1 MVYRLEL
8 LDELRAL
15 CLTTG
20 KLRLEGRYLRLERRY
35 LRLERCCPR
44 LERSNLGAQDLVLGF
59 GLSHFYRCIDERFNE
74 RLVCRAKARGFNA
87 RARLARLL
95 GCGAISGRPALG
107 HRSRLAFAAPCCH
120 IRVNA
125 PV

>member
-1 MVYRLEL
+1 LVYRLEL

-20 KLRLEGRYLRLERRY
+20 KPRLQRPYLCVERRY
-35 LRLERCCPR
+35 LRLERCYFR
-44 LERSNLGAQDLVLGF
+44 LERSELGAQDLVLRF

-87 RARLARLL
+87 RACNELRQF
-95 GCGAISGRPALG
+95 GR
-107 HRSRLAFAAPCCH
+107 R
-120 IRVNA
+120 
-125 PV
+125 